1 MRCRSKREV
10 LPMTRDSMGKV
21 APFMGSEEWDADG
34 EGETET
40 WCVTGSVL
48 ERDIAFERDI
58 ASIGK
63 I

>member
-1 MRCRSKREV
+1 
-10 LPMTRDSMGKV
+10 MTRDSMGKV
-21 APFMGSEEWDADG
+21 APLMGSEEWDADG

-40 WCVTGSVL
+40 WCVTWSVL

-63 I
+63 IWPV